1 MEEKK
6 QSTPKPACV
15 LGKSRANCQ
24 THSTAECVKCG
35 WNPDE
40 QVRRRALPLVKGA
53 DGLYHK
59 DIRPEA

>member
-6 QSTPKPACV
+6 QSTPELACV

-53 DGLYHK
+53 NGLYHK
-59 DIRPEA
+59 DIRPET